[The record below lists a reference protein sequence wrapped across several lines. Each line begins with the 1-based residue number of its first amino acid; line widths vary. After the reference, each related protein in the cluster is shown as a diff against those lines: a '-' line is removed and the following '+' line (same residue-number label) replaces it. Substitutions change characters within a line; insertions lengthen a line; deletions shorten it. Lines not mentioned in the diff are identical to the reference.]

1 MTPVSAGILYR
12 IVEWFLTVLPVDA
25 SGRRVFDETLADWR
39 READAAQ
46 TSPQRVVAGLQGLG
60 AVARGLAHVSVREST
75 SREGVAALARLA
87 AWSVAAAMVSIAL
100 NWNQSLTVQGAQV
113 AVGPAGVA
121 LGSVAWL
128 VALMP
133 LLAYVSAAC
142 VRGNALAPPRLGPAV
157 LMGAVMVLAM
167 GWGLPAAGQAY
178 RELVFAMFRPG
189 EVLPPG
195 MGERSLR
202 ELVGLLS
209 TGSSALALSELHHR
223 LFWVIAVPV
232 MLASGMT
239 TRTFVGW
246 RRAAGTVLPLAIFMV
261 PFLANVDSAYSR
273 ISNWAALLAVVVVI
287 RGFVR
292 TATLER
298 QQGHEALNHKSQI
311 VNSK

>member
-46 TSPQRVVAGLQGLG
+46 TSPRRVAVALQGLG
-60 AVARGLAHVSVREST
+60 AVARGLAHVFVREST
-75 SREGVAALARLA
+75 SREGVAILTRLA
-87 AWSVAAAMVSIAL
+87 AWSVATVTLSIAL
-100 NWNQSLTVQGAQV
+100 NWNQSLTVQGARV

-121 LGSVAWL
+121 LGSFAWL

-142 VRGNALAPPRLGPAV
+142 VRGNAPAPPRLGPP
-157 LMGAVMVLAM
+157 LLIGAVMVVAM

-195 MGERSLR
+195 LRERSLG
-202 ELVGLLS
+202 ELVGFLS
-209 TGSSALALSELHHR
+209 TGDSARALSELHHR
-223 LFWVIAVPV
+223 LYWVIAVPV

-239 TRTFVGW
+239 TRCLAGW
-246 RRAAGTVLPLAIFMV
+246 RRAAGTVLPLVIFIV
-261 PFLANVDSAYSR
+261 PFLARIDSAYSR
-273 ISNWAALLAVVVVI
+273 LSEWVALLSVVVVI
-287 RGFVR
+287 RVFVR
-292 TATLER
+292 ATTLER
-298 QQGHEALNHKSQI
+298 QQGHEALNHK
-311 VNSK
+311 